1 MLRSDAPP
9 ASSFLQRRVA
19 TERRAQPE
27 ARFADLSRVV
37 QLLQDPI
44 SSSLKER
51 QIFILKKVVKRC
63 QRGFLLK
70 DLADIGQIL
79 NLCAERVTDHP
90 EYPKILCDLLQICG
104 LPFLKEKSS
113 DEMKFC
119 SAAADCLSQMGYLM
133 RVPLPEVRQQ
143 ICASVISFYSRDK
156 HKPSFDGVCPT
167 HVDYRGL
174 LVERSGLAE
183 TLVMSLALMEKQLS
197 VKLRLLQTLQ
207 ILSRTSEV
215 NCRLMLRAQAAQKIC
230 FHMSEREPSG
240 QVLFRS
246 SEILWNLL
254 ENGSGEEVTA
264 QLSNT
269 DCIASLKEAFLHQLL
284 NGFRHYDRQL
294 RNDLLVLLSLIA
306 SNPSAPLI
314 ESGFVKHLTLF
325 VTFPELKSHNPL
337 VRNLKLSFNHEDFE
351 MKKLLLNVIVV
362 LSKDLA
368 ALQLFKES
376 RVMLGLMLLIKPRS
390 SEAQSGRRSW
400 TSSQQEELQLQALA
414 ALTSLAPLML
424 DDYMTCQANTC
435 LLLLLD
441 WCLQDDSFS
450 GRGHSFHGTGGRGG
464 KKAQMRYC
472 VRVLRSVVCLDSE
485 PLRQD
490 LCDQGAIGQLL
501 GVLRCFTARPED
513 EDAVSLEIQID
524 SQFILS
530 VLCEGDVHRKE
541 LFGSDGVE
549 MLIQYLSL
557 DSALIFSGLGHNKLL
572 LSTVDCVWSCVVGGF
587 GTEDVFVA
595 GRGVDLLL
603 QLLQRSPRHMLMTLV
618 GTLLEL
624 CENPQAVA
632 SVQCWR
638 GEGDTSAPQLLLQIW
653 RREEEETGV
662 TRDRHGM
669 IADVKRPLVSRHQD
683 ESSSSSRD
691 VSAAVRDV
699 SENLRANI
707 YCIFCKL
714 GFERL
719 SGLSAEDLVTLGIIR
734 RYLDFKVGEVLH
746 EVSVELW
753 NEGAT
758 PVSSDEEALKS
769 LRRVSEDTA
778 ESVRSLQQSI
788 VGRQRQEELQE
799 ERLLYKEVK
808 PTNHT
813 QFCRWCLLYS
823 VWCALISIRV
833 FSRLASLISRERS
846 RPRPGGITWPE
857 RQTTASSRSSSGCR
871 RNGAPAAPTRRQNR
885 PSRDPRLKTPS
896 PINKP

>member
-9 ASSFLQRRVA
+9 ASSFLQRRVV
-19 TERRAQPE
+19 TERRSQSE
-27 ARFADLSRVV
+27 AVRFADLSRVV
-37 QLLQDPI
+37 QLLQDPL

-51 QIFILKKVVKRC
+51 QIFILKKVVKRS
-63 QRGFLLK
+63 QRGFLLR
-70 DLADIGQIL
+70 DLADICQIL
-79 NLCAERVTDHP
+79 NLCAERVTDQP
-90 EYPKILCDLLQICG
+90 EYAKILCDLLQICG

-113 DEMKFC
+113 DEMKF
-119 SAAADCLSQMGYLM
+119 SAAATDCVSQMGYLM
-133 RVPLPEVRQQ
+133 RIPLPEVRQQ
-143 ICASVISFYSRDK
+143 ICASVITFYSRDK

-215 NCRLMLRAQAAQKIC
+215 NCSLMLRAQAAQKIC

-254 ENGSGEEVTA
+254 ENGSREEVAA

-306 SNPSAPLI
+306 SNPNAPLI

-351 MKKLLLNVIVV
+351 MKKLLLNVIVI

-376 RVMLGLMLLIKPRS
+376 RVMLGLMLLIKPRT

-441 WCLQDDSFS
+441 WCLQEDSFS

-472 VRVLRSVVCLDSE
+472 VRVLRSVVSLDSE

-501 GVLRCFTARPED
+501 VRPED
-513 EDAVSLEIQID
+513 EDAISLEIQID

-530 VLCEGDVHRKE
+530 VLCEGDMHRKE

-557 DSALIFSGLGHNKLL
+557 DAALIFSGLGHNKLL

-587 GTEDVFVA
+587 GTEDAFVA

-603 QLLQRSPRHMLMTLV
+603 QLLQRSPRHMLIALI

-624 CENPQAVA
+624 CENPQAIA
-632 SVQCWR
+632 CVQCWR

-653 RREEEETGV
+653 RSEEEDTGV

-669 IADVKRPLVSRHQD
+669 IAVSEQLLFSDSLSLTDVKRPIVSRHQD

-707 YCIFCKL
+707 YCIFSKL
-714 GFERL
+714 GFEQL
-719 SGLSAEDLVTLGIIR
+719 SGLSAEDLVTLSIIR

-769 LRRVSEDTA
+769 LRQVSEDTA
-778 ESVRSLQQSI
+778 ENVRSLQQSI
-788 VGRQRQEELQE
+788 LGRQQQEELQE
-799 ERLLYKEVK
+799 ERLLYKEIGFTHKQREIAAEAWRNYVARMS
-808 PTNHT
+808 N
-813 QFCRWCLLYS
+813 YS
-823 VWCALISIRV
+823 VLKEFKRLQEEWSTGGPDAPSEPAL
-833 FSRLASLISRERS
+833 E
-846 RPRPGGITWPE
+846 GPE
-857 RQTTASSRSSSGCR
+857 TQDT
-871 RNGAPAAPTRRQNR
+871 
-885 PSRDPRLKTPS
+885 L
-896 PINKP
+896 